1 MINKELDMRKLFL
14 MASAMTVAATSLAAP
29 LTPAFAGQQQNAR
42 EWRGKDGRLHCR
54 RSDGTVG
61 LVVGGVAGALVGRS
75 IDTRGDRAVGTV
87 IGAGAGALIGR
98 EVARKRSC
106 R

>member
-1 MINKELDMRKLFL
+1 MRTFL
-14 MASAMTVAATSLAAP
+14 LTASAIAVAVTPFAAP
-29 LTPAFAGQQQNAR
+29 LTPAFAGQQHHAR

-75 IDTRGDRAVGTV
+75 IDTHGDRAVGTV
-87 IGAGAGALIGR
+87 IGAGAGALLGR
-98 EVARKRSC
+98 EVARKRNC